1 MSRHRYVKDYR
12 LNEYIAENGRVTSES
27 EYIGGDYCF
36 AAGAARAKAAANRA
50 LALCAL
56 CWAGY
61 LALVCVDG
69 TAMRTVYVALPFAF
83 TALPLFLLTRG
94 AAGAALRRAAEARRG
109 GQDRPRGA
117 RRRPLGHAA
126 AGRGLSRLPHQLPG
140 GGEGLGRSVPRR
152 IGGDD
157 GLRGRLLRH
166 KARLLHGKAVTQR

>member
-27 EYIGGDYCF
+27 EYMRGGIIRF

-69 TAMRTVYVALPFAF
+69 TAMRTIYVALPFAF
-83 TALPLFLLTRG
+83 TALPLFFLTRAALLTR
-94 AAGAALRRAAEARRG
+94 RSAE
-109 GQDRPRGA
+109 
-117 RRRPLGHAA
+117 PLKHDVADKIGHAA
-126 AGRGLSRLPHQLPG
+126 PAAALWATLLPGAGFLGCPHQPALAG
-140 GGEGLGRSVPRR
+140 AKGWDALFLAVSAVMTACAAACFAIRR
-152 IGGDD
+152 DFYTE
-157 GLRGRLLRH
+157 
-166 KARLLHGKAVTQR
+166 KQ

>member
-27 EYIGGDYCF
+27 EYIGGDYRF

-61 LALVCVDG
+61 LALICVDG

-83 TALPLFLLTRG
+83 TALPLFFLTR
-94 AAGAALRRAAEARRG
+94 AALLARRS
-109 GQDRPRGA
+109 A
-117 RRRPLGHAA
+117 EPLKHDVADKIGHAA
-126 AGRGLSRLPHQLPG
+126 PAAALWATLLPG
-140 GGEGLGRSVPRR
+140 AGFLGCLISSLAGAKGWDALFLSVSAVMTACAAACFAIRR
-152 IGGDD
+152 DFYTE
-157 GLRGRLLRH
+157 
-166 KARLLHGKAVTQR
+166 KQ

>member
-27 EYIGGDYCF
+27 EYIGGDYRF

-56 CWAGY
+56 CWAAY

-83 TALPLFLLTRG
+83 TALPLFFLTRAALLARRSAEPLKHDVADKIGHAPPAAALWATLLPG
-94 AAGAALRRAAEARRG
+94 AGFLGCLISSLAGA
-109 GQDRPRGA
+109 
-117 RRRPLGHAA
+117 
-126 AGRGLSRLPHQLPG
+126 
-140 GGEGLGRSVPRR
+140 
-152 IGGDD
+152 
-157 GLRGRLLRH
+157 
-166 KARLLHGKAVTQR
+166 

>member
-27 EYIGGDYCF
+27 EYIGGDYRF

-83 TALPLFLLTRG
+83 TALPLFLLTRA
-94 AAGAALRRAAEARRG
+94 AAGALRASEPLRHDEADRLSHTLPGAALWAMMLPAASFLGCLLSSALGAADWDALFLALSAAMAACGAGCFFRRADFDTEKR
-109 GQDRPRGA
+109 
-117 RRRPLGHAA
+117 
-126 AGRGLSRLPHQLPG
+126 
-140 GGEGLGRSVPRR
+140 
-152 IGGDD
+152 
-157 GLRGRLLRH
+157 
-166 KARLLHGKAVTQR
+166 